1 MSNTKKKGGLGKG
14 LSVLL
19 TDAEGTS
26 ADYIAVG
33 SVSHIPISKIQA
45 NPFQPRLEFE
55 EEALRELSESISTH
69 GVIQPITVRK
79 MAKDKYQII
88 SGERRTRASMIAG
101 LDKIPA
107 YVRVARDQEMLE
119 MAIVENLHRENLN
132 PFEIATSYQRLIDE
146 CNLKHEEL
154 SNRVNKDRSTVT
166 NYLRLLK
173 LPEEV
178 QLALK
183 EQEVSMG
190 HAKTILSLSDHTDQ
204 LTLLKR
210 IIDESLSVRKAEE
223 LTRLINRKEE
233 GDDQVSE
240 VELEV
245 DTNRIDLKPY
255 KEFQQSLTQKYGS
268 KVSFKST
275 KEGGSIQFTFKDKN
289 DLERLIARLA

>member
-1 MSNTKKKGGLGKG
+1 MSSTKKKSGLGKG

-19 TDAEGTS
+19 SDAEGS
-26 ADYIAVG
+26 GADYVAVG
-33 SVSHIPISKIQA
+33 SVTHIPISKIQA

-55 EEALRELSESISTH
+55 EEALRELADSISTH

-79 MAKDKYQII
+79 MSEGKFQII

-154 SNRVNKDRSTVT
+154 SSRVNKDRSTVT

-190 HAKTILSLSDHTDQ
+190 HAKTILGLADHTDQ

-210 IIDESLSVRKAEE
+210 IIDENLSVRKAEE
-223 LTRLINRKEE
+223 LTRLINKGLDEE
-233 GDDQVSE
+233 E
-240 VELEV
+240 VEESLASSK
-245 DTNRIDLKPY
+245 DLAKIDLRPY
-255 KEFQQSLTQKYGS
+255 KEFQQSLSQKYTS
-268 KVSFKST
+268 KVSFKSS
-275 KEGGSIQFTFKDKN
+275 KEGGTIQFSFKDKN
-289 DLERLIARLA
+289 DLERLIARFA

>member
-1 MSNTKKKGGLGKG
+1 MSNAKKRGGLGKG

-19 TDAEGTS
+19 SDAEGNGT
-26 ADYIAVG
+26 DYVAVG
-33 SVSHIPISKIQA
+33 SVTHIPISKIQA
-45 NPFQPRLEFE
+45 NPFQPRIEFE
-55 EEALRELSESISTH
+55 EDALRELADSISTH

-132 PFEIATSYQRLIDE
+132 PFEIASSYQRLIEE

-154 SNRVNKDRSTVT
+154 STRVNKDRSTVT

-183 EQEVSMG
+183 EQDISMG
-190 HAKTILSLSDHTDQ
+190 HAKTILSLTDTTDQ

-210 IIDESLSVRKAEE
+210 IVDEGLSVRKAEQ
-223 LTRLINRKEE
+223 LTRLINKATEISDSEAQSEDKET
-233 GDDQVSE
+233 DK
-240 VELEV
+240 V
-245 DTNRIDLKPY
+245 DLNPY
-255 KEFQQSLTQKYGS
+255 KEFQQSLSKKYAT
-268 KVSFKST
+268 KVNFK
-275 KEGGSIQFTFKDKN
+275 GGKNGGTIQFSFTDKK
-289 DLERLIARLA
+289 DLERLIARFA

>member
-1 MSNTKKKGGLGKG
+1 MSNTKKKGALGKG

-19 TDAEGTS
+19 TDAENS
-26 ADYIAVG
+26 NNDYVAVG
-33 SVSHIPISKIQA
+33 SITHIPISKIQA
-45 NPFQPRLEFE
+45 NPFQPRLDFQ

-88 SGERRTRASMIAG
+88 SGERRTRASMMAG

-154 SNRVNKDRSTVT
+154 SQRVNKERSTVS

-173 LPEEV
+173 LPDEI

-183 EQEVSMG
+183 SEQVSMG
-190 HAKTILSLSDHTDQ
+190 HAKTLLSLTDTTDQ
-204 LTLLKR
+204 LTLLNR
-210 IIDESLSVRKAEE
+210 IIQESLSVRKAEE
-223 LTRLINRKEE
+223 LTRLINKGEDSDEE
-233 GDDQVSE
+233 QTE
-240 VELEV
+240 P
-245 DTNRIDLKPY
+245 NRSSQKIDLRPY
-255 KEFQQSLTQKYGS
+255 KEFQISLSKKYNS
-268 KVSFKST
+268 KVSFKAS
-275 KEGGSIQFTFKDKN
+275 KDGGSIQFSFDDKK
-289 DLERLIARLA
+289 DLERLIARFA